1 MDPDVTADY
10 IGDPDVR
17 GDSDLIGPLCTSY
30 SVVRGNFMGVF
41 KTHNVVILLK
51 CLETPAL
58 EHMRGMAYLDVG

>member
-41 KTHNVVILLK
+41 VPQIFLK
-51 CLETPAL
+51 HT
-58 EHMRGMAYLDVG
+58 M

>member
-1 MDPDVTADY
+1 MY
-10 IGDPDVR
+10 E
-17 GDSDLIGPLCTSY
+17 LLCCKGEFY
-30 SVVRGNFMGVF
+30 GGFCPANIF